1 MTRFYD
7 IDAANA
13 AVPELDGILRVL
25 AEQRAELVRLRDEVL
40 ARGSGGGDG
49 APTAIAERPSRRSD
63 GARPVD
69 DLRLTRLRMQGLI
82 DQMAAGVARID
93 ALGLTLRDIE
103 HGLVDFPALV
113 AGRQVW
119 LCWQRGE
126 TSIGFWHS
134 LDSGF
139 SAGGRW
145 PSWHDRALAVVVGR
159 GRAGKGVP
167 AAPRGRTVGGP
178 RGRPGGLRARR
189 LLRGPRAAGAG
200 LDGHAPTSPSGPCC
214 RA

>member
-13 AVPELDGILRVL
+13 AVPELDGILGVL

-40 ARGSGGGDG
+40 AAGSGAGDG
-49 APTAIAERPSRRSD
+49 ATTAVADRATRPAEARD
-63 GARPVD
+63 GGTPGEVPIVD

-93 ALGLTLRDIE
+93 GLGLTLRDIE

-126 TSIGFWHS
+126 AAVDWWHG

-139 SAGGRW
+139 SSRR
-145 PSWHDRALAVVVGR
+145 PLAEL
-159 GRAGKGVP
+159 
-167 AAPRGRTVGGP
+167 T
-178 RGRPGGLRARR
+178 
-189 LLRGPRAAGAG
+189 
-200 LDGHAPTSPSGPCC
+200 
-214 RA
+214 

>member
-1 MTRFYD
+1 MTRYYD

-13 AVPELDGILRVL
+13 AIPELDGILSVL

-40 ARGSGGGDG
+40 AAGSGAGDG
-49 APTAIAERPSRRSD
+49 ATTAVADRASRPAAAEVGRESAGDAPL
-63 GARPVD
+63 VD

-113 AGRQVW
+113 SGRQVW

-126 TSIGFWHS
+126 PAVGHWH
-134 LDSGF
+134 
-139 SAGGRW
+139 
-145 PSWHDRALAVVVGR
+145 
-159 GRAGKGVP
+159 
-167 AAPRGRTVGGP
+167 
-178 RGRPGGLRARR
+178 
-189 LLRGPRAAGAG
+189 G
-200 LDGHAPTSPSGPCC
+200 LDTGFADRRPLADLT
-214 RA
+214 

>member
-7 IDAANA
+7 LDAANA
-13 AVPELDGILRVL
+13 AVPVLDGILTVL
-25 AEQRAELVRLRDEVL
+25 GEQRAELVRLRDEVL
-40 ARGSGGGDG
+40 AGGSGTGDG
-49 APTAIAERPSRRSD
+49 APTAIAERPERSE
-63 GARPVD
+63 ATPMVD

-113 AGRQVW
+113 SGRQVW

-126 TSIGFWHS
+126 TAIGWWHG

-139 SAGGRW
+139 SGRR
-145 PSWHDRALAVVVGR
+145 PLAELV
-159 GRAGKGVP
+159 
-167 AAPRGRTVGGP
+167 
-178 RGRPGGLRARR
+178 
-189 LLRGPRAAGAG
+189 
-200 LDGHAPTSPSGPCC
+200 
-214 RA
+214 

>member
-13 AVPELDGILRVL
+13 AVPELDGIVGVL

-40 ARGSGGGDG
+40 AAGTSAGDG
-49 APTAIAERPSRRSD
+49 ATTAVADRSSRPAADSSGETQAAD
-63 GARPVD
+63 PPIVD

-113 AGRQVW
+113 SGRQIW

-126 TSIGFWHS
+126 TAIGWWH
-134 LDSGF
+134 
-139 SAGGRW
+139 
-145 PSWHDRALAVVVGR
+145 
-159 GRAGKGVP
+159 
-167 AAPRGRTVGGP
+167 
-178 RGRPGGLRARR
+178 
-189 LLRGPRAAGAG
+189 G
-200 LDGHAPTSPSGPCC
+200 LDTGFADRRPLDEL
-214 RA
+214 A

>member
-13 AVPELDGILRVL
+13 AVPELDGIVSVL
-25 AEQRAELVRLRDEVL
+25 SEQRAELVRLRDEVL
-40 ARGSGGGDG
+40 AAGSGAGEG
-49 APTAIAERPSRRSD
+49 ATTAVAERANRPADPATSD
-63 GARPVD
+63 DTPIID

-126 TSIGFWHS
+126 TAIGWWHG

-139 SAGGRW
+139 SGRR
-145 PSWHDRALAVVVGR
+145 PLAELG
-159 GRAGKGVP
+159 
-167 AAPRGRTVGGP
+167 
-178 RGRPGGLRARR
+178 
-189 LLRGPRAAGAG
+189 
-200 LDGHAPTSPSGPCC
+200 
-214 RA
+214 

>member
-7 IDAANA
+7 LDAANA
-13 AVPELDGILRVL
+13 AVPELDGILGVL

-40 ARGSGGGDG
+40 RRRRWRRRRRADRD
-49 APTAIAERPSRRSD
+49 RPSGRGRR
-63 GARPVD
+63 ARATPPIVD

-126 TSIGFWHS
+126 TAIGCWHS
-134 LDSGF
+134 LDTGF
-139 SAGGRW
+139 SARR
-145 PSWHDRALAVVVGR
+145 PLAEL
-159 GRAGKGVP
+159 A
-167 AAPRGRTVGGP
+167 
-178 RGRPGGLRARR
+178 
-189 LLRGPRAAGAG
+189 
-200 LDGHAPTSPSGPCC
+200 
-214 RA
+214 